1 MELKD
6 FCKGIGLMEEAADK
20 MLSLPISEEEYT
32 RNRELY
38 IYAGLPAIHTM
49 YTWSV
54 TLRKRYF
61 GTPSVILPIGVR
73 TACVTM
79 ENMVLMNMAG
89 SGGI

>member
-38 IYAGLPAIHTM
+38 
-49 YTWSV
+49 
-54 TLRKRYF
+54 RQDYF
-61 GTPSVILPIGVR
+61 AFCDRIKEKEDFRIWMLAYLWGF
-73 TACVTM
+73 ACDTYDVYM
-79 ENMVLMNMAG
+79 
-89 SGGI
+89 